1 MVRTVKIALAALAVL
16 AAGCIALL
24 TATDAD
30 AQSPAPAKLAAPVQ
44 APAMPAAFAAPAVRR
59 APVAPVPVAPA
70 APAAPADEKNA
81 FEKWSPSVAK
91 LPKDLG
97 EVGPSL
103 KLALDD
109 ARNNDMA
116 FCFRDLEQR
125 ADGDEA
131 APRTLRA
138 TDFVLYI
145 ETREGT
151 ADVVEAK
158 VARPGTLPQNVV
170 DCARDVL
177 RGLEVKVYFAS
188 PGAHFSYIYEIEA

>member
-1 MVRTVKIALAALAVL
+1 MVRTVQIALAAVAVL

-44 APAMPAAFAAPAVRR
+44 APAVPAAVAAPAVRR
-59 APVAPVPVAPA
+59 APVASAPVAPA
-70 APAAPADEKNA
+70 APAEEKDA
-81 FEKWSPSVAK
+81 FEKWSPSIAK

-116 FCFRDLEQR
+116 FCFRELDQR
-125 ADGDEA
+125 ADGAEA